1 MEEENTETTQST
13 IPTFPHA
20 VHKSLH
26 VLRRSRRLWRK
37 DGSREL
43 KVQHQTKEEVMSAKE
58 DNNNNNGKIC
68 VVKEEEEE
76 EEEEEIENKIHAL
89 KRIVPNGESLGVENL
104 FDETAAYI
112 MALQSQVKALRT
124 IAAFFDN
131 LEKENTKLGG

>member
-1 MEEENTETTQST
+1 MEEQNFETTQTT
-13 IPTFPHA
+13 IPTFPPA

-37 DGSREL
+37 DGSSREL
-43 KVQHQTKEEVMSAKE
+43 KVQHHIKETVKE
-58 DNNNNNGKIC
+58 DNNNNNSNSNDKSY
-68 VVKEEEEE
+68 VVKEE

-104 FDETAAYI
+104 FDETAGYI
-112 MALQSQVKALRT
+112 MALQSQIKALRT
-124 IAAFFDN
+124 LATFFDN